1 MLSSRFVRISLVS
14 WSFLLKFGLC
24 VIPLWAQQRPLETQE
39 PTILPPGT
47 VSFQFGFDFLQDAK
61 YPLSGLRGDLT
72 SLGVIGLYTGLGEI
86 VEFQMQGT
94 VYNSLSINQR
104 LPTPLTL
111 TLNSGGTATSDFGDL
126 SLSTKILRH
135 RFPKSR

>member
-1 MLSSRFVRISLVS
+1 MRFSPNEPTLKGMSSMLSPFSSRFVRP
-14 WSFLLKFGLC
+14 SFAALSFWLALGM
-24 VIPLWAQQRPLETQE
+24 VARPSWAQQRPLETQE
-39 PTILPPGT
+39 PAILPPGT
-47 VSFQFGFDFLQDAK
+47 VSVQFGFDFLQDAK

-104 LPTPLTL
+104 YPTPLDL
-111 TLNSGGTATSDFGDL
+111 TLNS
-126 SLSTKILRH
+126 
-135 RFPKSR
+135 

>member
-1 MLSSRFVRISLVS
+1 MLSPFSSRLAQISFAS
-14 WSFLLKFGLC
+14 WRCSIVLLLC
-24 VIPLWAQQRPLETQE
+24 ASPLRAQQRPLETQE

-47 VSFQFGFDFLQDAK
+47 VSFQFGFDFLQNAK

-104 LPTPLTL
+104 LATPLNL
-111 TLNSGGTATSDFGDL
+111 TLNSGGTATSDFGG
-126 SLSTKILRH
+126 RY
-135 RFPKSR
+135 R